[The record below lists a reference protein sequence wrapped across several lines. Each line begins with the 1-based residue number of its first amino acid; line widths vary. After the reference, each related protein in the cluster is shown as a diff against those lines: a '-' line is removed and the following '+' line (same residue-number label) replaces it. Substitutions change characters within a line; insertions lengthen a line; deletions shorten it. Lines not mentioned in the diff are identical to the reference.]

1 MNTSTNT
8 ALHRLLRQFTLGS
21 GPLKRGSDRLQ
32 VAGRLVVLLAL
43 LVAPPL
49 AVAAMAVV
57 TAQLEA
63 VAVAEASERT
73 HVDAVLLEDAP
84 EAPPAAGSGEGS
96 EERVTVPARAV
107 WPVQGRGEREG
118 LVLVRP
124 GTAAGTTVPVWVHRE
139 GHITRAPM
147 DRGRIDGSARAVGA
161 LFLLGVPLV
170 TWTLYAL
177 LCAALDAHRERRWA
191 QGWAAVEPDWAT
203 RML

>member
-1 MNTSTNT
+1 MNTSTDT

-32 VAGRLVVLLAL
+32 VAARLVVVFAL

-57 TAQLEA
+57 TTQLEA
-63 VAVAEASERT
+63 LAVAEASERT

-84 EAPPAAGSGEGS
+84 EAPPAAGSGEGGG
-96 EERVTVPARAV
+96 ERVTVPVRAV
-107 WPVQGRGEREG
+107 WPIQGGAERQG
-118 LVLVRP
+118 LVPVRP

-147 DRGRIDGSARAVGA
+147 DRGRIDGSARAIGA
-161 LFLLGVPLV
+161 LFFLGVPLV